1 MKKINT
7 VLILSSVLVVTAC
20 SNNDAKA
27 DNHKPSPERIIQFL
41 DKDNDGKIS
50 RAEAASARKKKL
62 AENFDFI
69 DKNQDNFIDLSE
81 LNAIRRPQ

>member
-1 MKKINT
+1 MKKVNT

-20 SNNDAKA
+20 SNSDANA
-27 DNHKPSPERIIQFL
+27 GNRKPSPERILQFL
-41 DKDNDGKIS
+41 DKDNDGRIS

-69 DKNQDNFIDLSE
+69 DKNQDDFIDLAE
-81 LNAIRRPQ
+81 LNAMRRP